1 MGTLTVDN
9 IVVNSG
15 VGKISQVVQT
25 VKTDNFSTTSTTFV
39 DVTGFSVITP
49 SNTSSKALIMINM
62 NSSTSGGNNV

>member
-9 IVVNSG
+9 IVASSG

-39 DVTGFSVITP
+39 DVTGSVSYTHLRAHE
-49 SNTSSKALIMINM
+49 T
-62 NSSTSGGNNV
+62 